1 MAMNRIEREILT
13 LARDRIATGRDFR
26 ICYALA
32 SASAH
37 FKKGPED
44 HVKKVAKADFRLRS
58 FITTAIETR
67 FGLEDW
73 VRAHHPECTL
83 VRDHESM
90 RPVRLAWLDWLLD
103 EPITDHH
110 GGPMPLMCNER
121 VQVRLRNGHVPDP
134 RPADTFRWEHWEG
147 KSQDF
152 LKNGGPYDIV
162 AYKVLYEAPTC

>member
-1 MAMNRIEREILT
+1 MALNRIEREILT
-13 LARDRIATGRDFR
+13 LARYRIATGRDFR
-26 ICYALA
+26 ICYAIA
-32 SASAH
+32 SASS
-37 FKKGPED
+37 FLKKGPEW
-44 HVKKVAKADFRLRS
+44 HVKNVGKADNRLRN
-58 FITTAIETR
+58 FIIKAIETR

-103 EPITDHH
+103 EPWTDHK

-121 VQVRLRNGHVPDP
+121 AQVRLRNGHVPDP

-152 LKNGGPYDIV
+152 LKKGGPYDIV
-162 AYKVLYEAPTC
+162 AYKVLYEAPQ